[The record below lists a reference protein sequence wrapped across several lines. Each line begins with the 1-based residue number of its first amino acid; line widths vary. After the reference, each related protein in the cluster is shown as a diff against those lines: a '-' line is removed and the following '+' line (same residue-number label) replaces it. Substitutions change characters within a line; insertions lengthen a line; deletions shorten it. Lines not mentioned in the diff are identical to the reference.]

1 MKSER
6 RHVLQENSLIRGARN
21 LPEFWRESGSKLML
35 VVIAILLVVVLV
47 RYWVSSRNDEATR
60 LASDL
65 SLAQMT
71 LTQWRDTPVD
81 VVSRSPEQF
90 DNWRKEMR
98 SQLEKYV
105 SDVLETSKNAA
116 QQAEAKVIR
125 ADFNWQ
131 TAHFGDPPAATTQP
145 LHQMKET
152 PAELLA
158 SAEKDYNDVLAQ
170 QASLPSK
177 LVARARFGLAAIA
190 EDRGD
195 WPAARTQYDAI
206 VNDPA
211 VATTLKNLARQRL
224 QVLPEIEKPF
234 VLGQPQQ
241 PPTATPLGPTFNP
254 PFPFTSG
261 PSTRPAG
268 TQPAASMPTPPVELP
283 IGPAPTGPTTAPATQ
298 PAAALTTAP
307 ATPAP

>member
-1 MKSER
+1 MAGQDLPLQLPPGKLLSPPRLTRLPRPMKSER

-125 ADFNWQ
+125 ADFNW
-131 TAHFGDPPAATTQP
+131 
-145 LHQMKET
+145 
-152 PAELLA
+152 
-158 SAEKDYNDVLAQ
+158 
-170 QASLPSK
+170 
-177 LVARARFGLAAIA
+177 
-190 EDRGD
+190 
-195 WPAARTQYDAI
+195 
-206 VNDPA
+206 
-211 VATTLKNLARQRL
+211 
-224 QVLPEIEKPF
+224 
-234 VLGQPQQ
+234 
-241 PPTATPLGPTFNP
+241 
-254 PFPFTSG
+254 
-261 PSTRPAG
+261 
-268 TQPAASMPTPPVELP
+268 
-283 IGPAPTGPTTAPATQ
+283 
-298 PAAALTTAP
+298 
-307 ATPAP
+307 